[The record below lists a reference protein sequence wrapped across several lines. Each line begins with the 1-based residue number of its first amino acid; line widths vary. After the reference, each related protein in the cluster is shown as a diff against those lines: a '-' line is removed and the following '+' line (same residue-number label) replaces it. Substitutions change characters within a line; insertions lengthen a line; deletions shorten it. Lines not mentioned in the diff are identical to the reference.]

1 MTKNRRSMT
10 VSAALTLLLGCG
22 GGDGGD
28 EKPPIVAPPVPTSGR
43 VVLSLGAAPSSI
55 AAIRVRVVGS
65 GMSSPSARGSGRI
78 LLQQTSADTSV
89 FVVAVSSG
97 AGAFLEIGLVDR
109 DRLPSVLVEEATA
122 GRLFGY
128 QALPASSVVVERLR
142 Q

>member
-1 MTKNRRSMT
+1 MTNGRRRLT
-10 VSAALTLLLGCG
+10 VSAVLTILLGCG
-22 GGDGGD
+22 GGGGGD
-28 EKPPIVAPPVPTSGR
+28 ERPPIIAPPAPINGR

-55 AAIRVRVVGS
+55 AAIRVRVVGF

-78 LLQQTSADTSV
+78 LLQQATADTSV
-89 FVVAVSSG
+89 LVVAVSSG
-97 AGAFLEIGLVDR
+97 AGAFLEIGLLDR
-109 DRLPSVLVEEATA
+109 DRLPSVVVEEATA

>member
-1 MTKNRRSMT
+1 MTNSRRSLT
-10 VSAALTLLLGCG
+10 LSAGLTLLLGCG
-22 GGDGGD
+22 GGGGSD
-28 EKPPIVAPPVPTSGR
+28 DKPPIVPPPVPTNGR
-43 VVLSLGAAPSSI
+43 VVLSLGAAPSAI

-78 LLQQTSADTSV
+78 LLQQTTADTSV
-89 FVVAVSSG
+89 FVIAVSSG

-109 DRLPSVLVEEATA
+109 DRLPTVVVEEATA

-128 QALPASSVVVERLR
+128 QALPASSVFVERLR